1 VRNRLR
7 IVSVLAGVTA
17 IVMAAGGGVANG
29 SSGTRAASAATRE
42 KLTATDVGITP
53 KELHVAIVADVDNP
67 IRPGLNKQVADAIN
81 AWGVQVNKRGGL
93 AGRKVVVDFYDSKLN
108 PDESTNAFIQ
118 ACDNDLAMVGTTAF
132 AALNGDAIGSCKDK
146 TGAAIGIPNLSGSD
160 IGAGTG
166 SQKTSFPLVKVGAQD
181 FSKAT
186 PTYNVGVGP
195 GSYIKNKV
203 LHGNHVKQ
211 MAVLPAGVPGV
222 QQLVDQL
229 NKGGEQ
235 AGTIDE
241 IVPPVSIADTAP
253 QAQFTPI
260 IDKIKRENINVV
272 QLISDVA
279 GGKLLKEA
287 QVQGLDLTKVI
298 FVCPAQCTSPGFL
311 QTASNA
317 ANGSYVYSFVTPS
330 SETAVPGVKEYVK
343 AVGKDNVSA
352 NAELAYAAALNFES
366 LVNRIVKRDGPNAVT
381 RASLLK
387 EIRTDPSVA
396 AKGITAPNA
405 KIGVASGCYMMLKV
419 NQGRFTRAHPAK
431 AGTFD
436 CDKKNLTIVTG

>member
-1 VRNRLR
+1 VRTRLR
-7 IVSVLAGVTA
+7 IVCVLAVVTA
-17 IVMAAGGGVANG
+17 TAISICGTEASA
-29 SSGTRAASAATRE
+29 SGNTAASKET
-42 KLTATDVGITP
+42 LTATDVGITP
-53 KELHVAIVADVDNP
+53 KEFHVAIVADVDNP
-67 IRPGLNKQVADAIN
+67 IRPGLNKTVADAVK

-118 ACDNDLAMVGTTAF
+118 ACQNDLAMVGTTAF

-146 TGAAIGIPNLSGSD
+146 TGAPLGIPNLSGQE

-181 FSKAT
+181 FKAAT
-186 PTYNVGVGP
+186 PTFNVGVGP
-195 GSYIKNKV
+195 SSYIKNKV
-203 LHGNHVKQ
+203 LHGEKVKQ

-222 QQLVDQL
+222 QDLVAGL
-229 NKGGEQ
+229 NKGAKQ

-241 IVPPVSIADTAP
+241 IVAPVSIADTAP

-260 IDKIKRENINVV
+260 IDTIKRENINVV

-279 GGKLLKEA
+279 AGKLLKEA

-311 QTASNA
+311 QTAGSA
-317 ANGSYVYSFVTPS
+317 ANGAYVYGFVTPS
-330 SETAVPGVKEYVK
+330 TETAVPGVKEYVN
-343 AVGKDNVSA
+343 AVGKEDVSA

-387 EIRTDPSVA
+387 EIQTAPSVA
-396 AKGITAPNA
+396 AKGIMAPGA
-405 KIGVASGCYMMLKV
+405 KIGVASPCFTMLKV
-419 NQGRFTRAHPAK
+419 LQGRFTRAHPSK
-431 AGTFD
+431 VGTFD
-436 CDKKNLTIVTG
+436 CDKKNLTVVSG

>member
-1 VRNRLR
+1 VRTRLR
-7 IVSVLAGVTA
+7 IVFVFAVVTTTVISVWGADANASGNT
-17 IVMAAGGGVANG
+17 GGSNE
-29 SSGTRAASAATRE
+29 T
-42 KLTATDVGITP
+42 LTATDVGITP

-67 IRPGLNKQVADAIN
+67 IRPGLNKLVADAVKG
-81 AWGVQVNKRGGL
+81 WGVQVNKRGGL

-108 PDESTNAFIQ
+108 PDEAANAFIQ
-118 ACDNDLAMVGTTAF
+118 ACENDLAMVGTTAF
-132 AALNGDAIGSCKDK
+132 AALNGDAIGSCEDK

-160 IGAGTG
+160 IGPGTG

-181 FSKAT
+181 FKAAT

-195 GSYIKNKV
+195 SRYIKNEV
-203 LHGNHVKQ
+203 LHGKKVKQ

-222 QQLVDQL
+222 EQLIAQL
-229 NKGGEQ
+229 NKGATQ

-241 IVPPVSIADTAP
+241 LVAPVSIADTAP

-260 IDKIKRENINVV
+260 IDTIKRENINVV

-279 GGKLLKEA
+279 AGKLLKEA

-298 FVCPAQCTSPGFL
+298 FVCPAQCTSPSFL
-311 QTASNA
+311 QTAGNA
-317 ANGSYVYSFVTPS
+317 ANGAYVYGFVTPS
-330 SETAVPGVKEYVK
+330 TETAVPGVKEYVK

-387 EIRTDPSVA
+387 AIQTDPSVA
-396 AKGITAPNA
+396 AKGIMAPEA
-405 KIGVASGCYMMLKV
+405 KIGVPSPCFMMLKV
-419 NQGRFTRAHPAK
+419 EQGRFTRVHPAK

-436 CDKKNLTIVTG
+436 CAKKNLKVVAG